1 MVKRKRTQS
10 FPELLAYPD
19 ALRDLDECLKTLR
32 QVLQQ
37 LHITECRSSFAVQIC
52 SFLWTFAYLDL
63 SVFQAGAKLYQG
75 LFQEGSRPLFHEGVP
90 QGCIYFQIH
99 FCNDRSVDTDD
110 RLKGQCVCFHWPQA
124 LEAYDKGL
132 ALDKGNEECKNGKE
146 QARPNW
152 TEEQRSEGAST
163 QAYQHN
169 TKCTGSQHGNEQ

>member
-1 MVKRKRTQS
+1 MSAWRHSGKFCNNCTLLSAVALSLYRSAVSSERLRTW
-10 FPELLAYPD
+10 
-19 ALRDLDECLKTLR
+19 
-32 QVLQQ
+32 
-37 LHITECRSSFAVQIC
+37 I
-52 SFLWTFAYLDL
+52 L

-110 RLKGQCVCFHWPQA
+110 RLKGQCACFHWPQA